1 MLSDEASSSMLP
13 SENGTSS
20 LKHKD
25 ASVYY
30 KIARLGRGAVNGCSG
45 GVVVDDCAQFSLEE
59 DDDVPVV
66 IPLEERLHNPRHRHS
81 PNEPL
86 IEYRLE
92 SDDEDSSTKDK
103 LRTPNRGTSKRNGAT
118 NGKELSRLTDEFEV
132 DGDSASDELD
142 LIPPMPSAG
151 SSSKRFKIPSKL
163 LCCSSRVPLKCAIM

>member
-13 SENGTSS
+13 NGRGSS
-20 LKHKD
+20 GRNAN

-30 KIARLGRGAVNGCSG
+30 KIASAGDRPRSSG
-45 GVVVDDCAQFSLEE
+45 GVVVDDCTQFSLEE
-59 DDDVPVV
+59 DEDVPVV
-66 IPLEERLHNPRHRHS
+66 IPLEERLHDPRNRHS
-81 PNEPL
+81 QHEPL

-92 SDDEDSSTKDK
+92 SDDEDNGKDK
-103 LRTPNRGTSKRNGAT
+103 HRTPARVTSKRNGAT

-142 LIPPMPSAG
+142 LIPPMPSSG
-151 SSSKRFKIPSKL
+151 SSSSKRFKMPSKL

>member
-13 SENGTSS
+13 NGSGPS
-20 LKHKD
+20 GGN

-30 KIARLGRGAVNGCSG
+30 KIASAGGRTRSSG
-45 GVVVDDCAQFSLEE
+45 GVVMDDCAQFSLEE
-59 DDDVPVV
+59 DEDVPVV
-66 IPLEERLHNPRHRHS
+66 IPLEERLHDPRNRRAFNS
-81 PNEPL
+81 QNEPL

-92 SDDEDSSTKDK
+92 SDDEDSSGKEK
-103 LRTPNRGTSKRNGAT
+103 HRTPARNNSKRNGST

-142 LIPPMPSAG
+142 LIPPMPSSG
-151 SSSKRFKIPSKL
+151 SSSSKRFKMPSKL